1 MSLVI
6 KKRNG
11 KEVEFDAKKIEE
23 AVKKAMLEID
33 EKRQDKTIPEL
44 VTDIVVKQCYNGIDV
59 EKIQDLVVSTLLGLG
74 YHEIANHYIS
84 YRAVRSHERELSL
97 SKLYNRMGDI
107 VEFGDNENSN
117 KNYKLPSVKRD
128 TIAGEYFRNK
138 LFEVLPKHIA
148 DAHRNKL
155 IHWHDSDV
163 DPKLTNCF
171 SRDTTFITDKG
182 VKSFFDFEHG
192 DSVRVLTHTGKFRNA
207 VVKHYGKQ
215 LLNEVFIKRGK
226 LIYSKKCTNNHRWI
240 LSNGKITTNLEV
252 GDSLYHT
259 DEYFDLFDINQATLR
274 QKELWCRGFILGD
287 GNVTIVDGR
296 PYTRVR
302 FCGHKKEKSYI
313 FEECGF
319 KVNKNNYTKTDY
331 LSHIPGDLK
340 TIPYDL
346 LLTED
351 DIVAYVAGFLYADG
365 GIGLNKNGTSYR
377 SIYAKDN
384 QVQNFI
390 EKYFPVA
397 GVYITSQND
406 LTNKKSN
413 YKRNGSPKEYHLL
426 TKISKYKGYNTKV
439 ISINKNISY
448 EDVWCL
454 EVDTDHSFVFPDGIC
469 TGNCCLVNIY
479 DMLKNGTRV
488 TNADIETPKSVGTA
502 MNIAMQ
508 IMASVSASQ
517 YGGVS
522 LPNFNEVFAEYAK
535 INFKK
540 NFLEYYEFMYEKEYD
555 DTLIIDSS
563 NNELM
568 EKYSKIFTKAKN
580 KTKKEIYDACQ
591 LFEYQTNSILGSA
604 S

>member
-44 VTDIVVKQCYNGIDV
+44 VTDIVVKQCYSGIDV

-163 DPKLTNCF
+163 DPKLTNC
-171 SRDTTFITDKG
+171 
-182 VKSFFDFEHG
+182 
-192 DSVRVLTHTGKFRNA
+192 
-207 VVKHYGKQ
+207 
-215 LLNEVFIKRGK
+215 
-226 LIYSKKCTNNHRWI
+226 C
-240 LSNGKITTNLEV
+240 
-252 GDSLYHT
+252 
-259 DEYFDLFDINQATLR
+259 LF
-274 QKELWCRGFILGD
+274 
-287 GNVTIVDGR
+287 
-296 PYTRVR
+296 
-302 FCGHKKEKSYI
+302 
-313 FEECGF
+313 
-319 KVNKNNYTKTDY
+319 
-331 LSHIPGDLK
+331 
-340 TIPYDL
+340 
-346 LLTED
+346 
-351 DIVAYVAGFLYADG
+351 
-365 GIGLNKNGTSYR
+365 
-377 SIYAKDN
+377 
-384 QVQNFI
+384 
-390 EKYFPVA
+390 
-397 GVYITSQND
+397 
-406 LTNKKSN
+406 
-413 YKRNGSPKEYHLL
+413 
-426 TKISKYKGYNTKV
+426 
-439 ISINKNISY
+439 
-448 EDVWCL
+448 
-454 EVDTDHSFVFPDGIC
+454 
-469 TGNCCLVNIY
+469 NIY

-488 TNADIETPKSVGTA
+488 TNADIEQPNSVGTA

-508 IMASVSASQ
+508 IMASISASQ
-517 YGGVS
+517 YGGCS

-535 INFKK
+535 KNFTK
-540 NFLEYYEFMYEKEYD
+540 NFLEFYEFMYDSKYEDILE
-555 DTLIIDSS
+555 IDSS
-563 NNELM
+563 NHEL
-568 EKYSKIFTKAKN
+568 EKKYNKIYSKAKS
-580 KTKKEIYDACQ
+580 KTKKDIYDACQ